1 MSPPSGGGPPPS
13 FMPEVQGVVPTRE
26 HLALKQQFEVQS
38 ANFAAVLTD
47 LQMLTVELDEQRA
60 ETAAKIQAA
69 TEASCKAAE
78 EAEARAAAMEQ
89 HLVEAEQ
96 GAVEKEEQR
105 VREVQELGDVL
116 SQLQEQW
123 MAKKQQYAWASN
135 DTHPAHTAVRP
146 PTVLPFLLPPLLSL
160 PAVDPLGLPTRR
172 W

>member
-1 MSPPSGGGPPPS
+1 M
-13 FMPEVQGVVPTRE
+13 PTRE

-47 LQMLTVELDEQRA
+47 LQRLTVELDEQRA

-146 PTVLPFLLPPLLSL
+146 LTFLPFLLPPFSCRYRQWTRWGFRRGDGDPSR
-160 PAVDPLGLPTRR
+160 PAGQL
-172 W
+172 